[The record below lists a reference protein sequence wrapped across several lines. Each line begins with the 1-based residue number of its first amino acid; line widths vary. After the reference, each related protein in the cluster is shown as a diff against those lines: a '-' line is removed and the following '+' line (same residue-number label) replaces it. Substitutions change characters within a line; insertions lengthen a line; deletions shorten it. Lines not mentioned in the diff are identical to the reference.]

1 MFQQTYAIAR
11 NTFFES
17 IRQPIMLVVLL
28 IATIAIVLSNPLAAF
43 TMEDDQRM
51 LIDLGLATVF
61 LCGCLLAAFIATN
74 VLGREI
80 DNRTVLT
87 VVSKPV
93 SRPLFVLGKFLG
105 VAAAMTLGTLYM
117 SIVFMITE
125 QHTVL
130 QTARSPLHGPV
141 LVFSFTAFVLGV
153 GAAVWCNFFYGKV
166 FASTVLVILT
176 PLAALA
182 YLFSMMFTAEFKLQP
197 ISIGFKPQLWLAII
211 TLWMAILILTAIALA
226 VSTRLGQVM
235 TLVITLGVFIMGMLS
250 DWTLGR
256 PMVKIE
262 ETWTQRVR
270 SMTGKEVE
278 GLLGPEN
285 LEPLRKWIR
294 DNREAEAYHREKVG
308 PCRLQTEVG
317 KIRGQLKVESESD
330 RMKQIEAMTATITR
344 EVAERLQT
352 DLTAAKFA
360 ADNLQWPPNGEDM
373 VLALDWPQIIIRAS
387 DECETIP
394 NTRTL
399 VFPPAERAVRQTS
412 ERLTYFGCVIGRA
425 VLPNFQ
431 VMFLSDAL
439 TQDHRIPVSYVFRTL
454 LYGVLYIGAALALAT
469 FLFQTREVG

>member
-1 MFQQTYAIAR
+1 MFQQTFAIAR

-28 IATIAIVLSNPLAAF
+28 VATIAIVLSNPLAAF

-93 SRPLFVLGKFLG
+93 SRPLFLLGKFVG
-105 VAAAMTLGTLYM
+105 VAASMSLGTLYM
-117 SIVFMITE
+117 AIVFMITE

-141 LVFSFTAFVLGV
+141 LVFSFIAFVLGV
-153 GAAVWCNFFYGKV
+153 GTAVWCNYFYGKV
-166 FASTVLVILT
+166 FASTVLIVLT

-197 ISIGFKPQLWLAII
+197 ISVGFKPQLWLAII
-211 TLWMAILILTAIALA
+211 ALWMAILILTAIALA

-256 PMVKIE
+256 PMVKLE
-262 ETWTQRVR
+262 DTWTQRVK

-278 GLLGPEN
+278 GILSAGE
-285 LEPLRKWIR
+285 LEPLRAWIR
-294 DNREAEAYHREKVG
+294 SNREAEAYHRAEVG
-308 PCRLQTEVG
+308 PCRVQTEVA

-330 RMKQIEAMTATITR
+330 RLKQIDAMQQNIQR
-344 EVAERLQT
+344 ETNERLQA
-352 DLTAAKFA
+352 DLTAAKHA
-360 ADNLQWPPNGEDM
+360 ADTLQWPPNGEDM
-373 VLALDWPQIIIRAS
+373 VLQLDWPQLIERS
-387 DECETIP
+387 NEECETIA

-399 VFPPAERAVRQTS
+399 VYPPAERAVRYAS
-412 ERLTYFGCVIGRA
+412 ERLAYYSCGIGRA

-439 TQDHRIPVSYVFRTL
+439 TQDHRIPTSYVIRTL
-454 LYGVLYIGAALALAT
+454 IYGVLYIGAALALAT